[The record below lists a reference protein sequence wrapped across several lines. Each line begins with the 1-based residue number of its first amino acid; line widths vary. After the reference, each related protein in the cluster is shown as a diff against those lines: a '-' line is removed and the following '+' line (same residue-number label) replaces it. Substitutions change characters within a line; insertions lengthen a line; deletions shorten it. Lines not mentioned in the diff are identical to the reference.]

1 MTIKLHDLR
10 PAPGSKTART
20 RVGRGEGSKGK
31 TAGRGTKGTKARK
44 HVPATFEGGQ
54 MPIHMRLPKLKGF
67 RNRFRTE
74 YEVVNVGDINRLF
87 PQGGSVGVDDLVAK
101 GAVRKNS
108 LVKVLGDG
116 KLTVKVDVSA
126 HKFSGS
132 AREKI
137 TAAGARRPSCDQPSC
152 GITSAARRS
161 ICSRFSATS
170 TPTGLSSSI
179 SAPASITSAQPA
191 GDVVGCAGHRHRHR
205 CRASCRRCAAARR
218 AHGRGPGPRR
228 RRPSGRPAC
237 RW

>member
-10 PAPGSKTART
+10 PAPGSNTKKT

-44 HVPATFEGGQ
+44 NVPVRFEGGQ

-87 PQGGSVGVDDLVAK
+87 PEGGTIGLDELVAK
-101 GAVRKNS
+101 GAVRKNT

-116 KLTVKVDVSA
+116 KLTVKVDVTA

-132 AREKI
+132 ARDQI
-137 TAAGARRPSCDQPSC
+137 TAAG
-152 GITSAARRS
+152 GT
-161 ICSRFSATS
+161 ATE
-170 TPTGLSSSI
+170 L
-179 SAPASITSAQPA
+179 
-191 GDVVGCAGHRHRHR
+191 
-205 CRASCRRCAAARR
+205 
-218 AHGRGPGPRR
+218 
-228 RRPSGRPAC
+228 
-237 RW
+237 